1 MGIAL
6 TDPPTITGADERE
19 YGNQDDQ
26 NCSHHAHEKRRVT
39 SCFLSATDQAVPL
52 GSPMDEPSCGC
63 MRLTCERA
71 YTCTVPYD
79 MAFFGFIFAPGHSGC
94 GARPCSTNGTY
105 RIACSLRFNVRP
117 AGACRGM
124 YYSVQYFFWK
134 KLASDRKQAY
144 KRCAAR
150 IDPLGADD

>member
-1 MGIAL
+1 
-6 TDPPTITGADERE
+6 
-19 YGNQDDQ
+19 
-26 NCSHHAHEKRRVT
+26 
-39 SCFLSATDQAVPL
+39 
-52 GSPMDEPSCGC
+52 

-79 MAFFGFIFAPGHSGC
+79 RAFSGFIFAPGHSGT
-94 GARPCSTNGTY
+94 RPDTVPQTELIGFRLTRDLRVY
-105 RIACSLRFNVRP
+105 AAACTVPYNTFLE
-117 AGACRGM
+117 
-124 YYSVQYFFWK
+124 